1 MKFQGMGKGT
11 DQMISVKPGLKSI
24 VFVGIMALV
33 FFSVLSG
40 QEKMLA
46 IKAGKIQTIKNG
58 IIENGVILIQDDRII
73 EIGSE
78 IEVPADAEVFDFSGK
93 FIMPG
98 IVSPDSNLGMP
109 QPSLEELMEAAR
121 SGPAVHNL
129 AYYPVLYSIYPE
141 HPDYLMALKN
151 GFTSIAVSPLPA
163 GIAGLGAVIK
173 PLGETLKDILIKDKA
188 FLKINVYVNTPFWDA
203 MKKAL
208 DEAQKKV
215 EEEKKKKEEEMKEK
229 NKKDKGKNK
238 EKDKEKQE
246 EQKEEERI
254 SESTKIFMEVVE
266 GKLPILAECSTP
278 DATSHLLALI
288 SGYPKVKVVVRG
300 GPDVYKAGSLLKGK
314 NISVILDPVIGSVGG
329 FHGRVERTNFVL
341 KCQGLDLKL
350 AFQAPGGIDDQIHLF
365 DYLNKLS
372 LYGVKEDVLLKGV
385 TIVPAE
391 ILGIDKLVGSLEK
404 GKRADLIVFK
414 NDPLKNVP
422 AIEKVML
429 GGRFVQ

>member
-1 MKFQGMGKGT
+1 MGKGT

-24 VFVGIMALV
+24 VLIGIMALL
-33 FFSVLSG
+33 FFSGLSG

-58 IIENGVILIQDDRII
+58 IIENGVIIIRKDRI
-73 EIGSE
+73 EGIGSE
-78 IEVPADAEVFDFSGK
+78 IEIPADAEVFDFSDK

-121 SGPAVHNL
+121 SGPTIHNL

-151 GFTSIAVSPLPA
+151 GFTSIAVSPLTA

-173 PLGETLKDILIKDKA
+173 PEGEALKDILIKDKA
-188 FLKINVYVNTPFWDA
+188 FLKINVYVSTPFWDA

-215 EEEKKKKEEEMKEK
+215 EEEKKKKEEEKKEK
-229 NKKDKGKNK
+229 SKKDKEKD
-238 EKDKEKQE
+238 KDKEKQE
-246 EQKEEERI
+246 EEKEEERI

-278 DATSHLLALI
+278 DAISHFLALI
-288 SGYPKVKVVVRG
+288 SGYPKVKVTVRG
-300 GPDVYKAGSLLKGK
+300 GPDVYKAGSLLKEK
-314 NISVILDPVIGSVGG
+314 NISVILDPVIGSVGR
-329 FHGRVERTNFVL
+329 FRGRVERTNFVL
-341 KCQGLDLKL
+341 KCQGLGLKL
-350 AFQAPGGIDDQIHLF
+350 AFQAPGGIEDQIHLF

-414 NDPLKNVP
+414 DDPLKNVP